1 MVRLDPTTGQQL
13 LGGMGELHLEVVAER
28 IRREHKLEL
37 YTGPVQVARPDHIA
51 PCTGAFHS
59 SPHPSPRPSTRL
71 PLALHPTLTLA
82 LPLALPLTLTLALHL
97 LMATWAGS
105 LS

>member
-37 YTGPVQVARPDHIA
+37 YTGPMQVARPDLAFRSVTFHLA
-51 PCTGAFHS
+51 PE
-59 SPHPSPRPSTRL
+59 PST
-71 PLALHPTLTLA
+71 LALIRALA
-82 LPLALPLTLTLALHL
+82 LPLA
-97 LMATWAGS
+97 S
-105 LS
+105 LSPVPSPVPSPYPSL

>member
-1 MVRLDPTTGQQL
+1 MVRLDPTTGQQ
-13 LGGMGELHLEVVAER
+13 LHLEVVAER

-37 YTGPVQVARPDHIA
+37 YTGPMQVARPDHIA
-51 PCTGAFHS
+51 TCTGAFHS